1 MTYSIKFQFEIN
13 LINNETLDNIFKKIG
28 QILNIQLDKNLK
40 PYIHNNKVDYEI
52 VDVSQLDQEHIES
65 KINSFFFH
73 LILHKPLMYH
83 CINSWF

>member
-52 VDVSQLDQEHIES
+52 IDVSQLDQEHIES
-65 KINSFFFH
+65 KINSFFH